1 MPRVKESDSNVTVNS
16 KSALAVTSSSIM
28 KIGRPS
34 LLLRLLFALL
44 LPTCAA
50 ASDLTVAVAA
60 NFAPPMKVIAQDF
73 ERETGHKISLS
84 FGATGQFYAQIKNGA
99 PFAAFLAA
107 DDETP
112 LKLEKEGFG
121 VAGSRFTYATG
132 RLVLWSKAPQLVD
145 AKADVLRSGSF
156 DRLAIANP
164 KIAPYGAAAMQALE
178 RMGLAQALGPKL
190 VQGENIA
197 QAYQFVASGNATLGF
212 VALSQVS
219 LDGKIREGSAWIVP
233 ASLHDPIRQDAILLQ
248 AGRDLASAQSLL
260 RYLQSDKAR
269 AVIRAFG
276 YER

>member
-1 MPRVKESDSNVTVNS
+1 
-16 KSALAVTSSSIM
+16 
-28 KIGRPS
+28 
-34 LLLRLLFALL
+34 
-44 LPTCAA
+44 
-50 ASDLTVAVAA
+50 
-60 NFAPPMKVIAQDF
+60 
-73 ERETGHKISLS
+73 
-84 FGATGQFYAQIKNGA
+84 
-99 PFAAFLAA
+99 
-107 DDETP
+107 
-112 LKLEKEGFG
+112 
-121 VAGSRFTYATG
+121 
-132 RLVLWSKAPQLVD
+132 
-145 AKADVLRSGSF
+145 
-156 DRLAIANP
+156 
-164 KIAPYGAAAMQALE
+164 MQALE